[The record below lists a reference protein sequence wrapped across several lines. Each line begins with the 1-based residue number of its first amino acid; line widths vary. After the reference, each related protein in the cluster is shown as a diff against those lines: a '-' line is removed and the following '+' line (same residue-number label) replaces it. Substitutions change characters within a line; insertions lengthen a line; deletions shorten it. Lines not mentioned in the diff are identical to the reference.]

1 MPTATATA
9 TAQDTILNSIA
20 QAVEVGD
27 GHDGGQEDALAPNA
41 PREPIPRTEA
51 LDKMRHAYNLRARAY
66 HKKNFCSFTDQT
78 CQPLE
83 TLVGTGVDQIGFIGA
98 VCQRQSWNE
107 QPRLL
112 CPRGAYHEVRDFD
125 AFRGI
130 WRLEEGLDDSYIER
144 GFTPA
149 LLYYARVSRYEGANY
164 IQASKTKPW
173 QNGARN
179 QPWKV
184 TLYDL
189 DSGLKKCLKD
199 YPIIIDRLIDR
210 AWTPVHLNIILQYA
224 VFGEQ
229 LFA

>member
-1 MPTATATA
+1 MPTAIV
-9 TAQDTILNSIA
+9 QDTILNSIA
-20 QAVEVGD
+20 QAVVVGD

-51 LDKMRHAYNLRARAY
+51 LDKIRYAYNLRARAY
-66 HKKNFCSFTDQT
+66 HKKNFCSFTRPINLQRE
-78 CQPLE
+78 PLE
-83 TLVGTGVDQIGFIGA
+83 SLVGTGVDQIGLISS
-98 VCQRQSWNE
+98 VCQRQMWNE

-125 AFRGI
+125 GFRGL

-149 LLYYARVSRYEGANY
+149 LLYYARVSRYEGTNY
-164 IQASKTKPW
+164 IRTSKTKPW

-184 TLYDL
+184 NIYDL
-189 DSGLKKCLKD
+189 DSGIKKCMND
-199 YPIIIDRLIDR
+199 YPIIKDRLIDR

-229 LFA
+229 VFA